1 MARPTS
7 ATHQVALSNGNH
19 DVAVVMGDWAGHQ
32 MGFRITGPFTTA
44 TVTVSAKGRGMEI
57 FELVPDGAID
67 MTAPSSLLFTF
78 CATDYRFALSNV
90 TGTDSS
96 TQLIVVDVPMEG

>member
-7 ATHQVALSNGNH
+7 TTHQVALTNGNH
-19 DVAVVMGDWAGHQ
+19 DREVKMGDWASHQ
-32 MGFRITGPFTTA
+32 LGFRVTGPFTTA

-57 FELVPDGAID
+57 FELIPDGAID
-67 MTAPSSLLFTF
+67 LAAPSSLLFTF

-90 TGTDSS
+90 TGGDSS
-96 TQLIVVDVPMEG
+96 TQLIVVDVPMEV